1 MSRRFP
7 HIPFDL
13 EQIQPF
19 LNGRR
24 LRSYQL
30 LSGGKINSNYRIELA
45 EGEIYLLRL
54 YARGSAATEQYAMS
68 FVQDVLPVPAVLFAG
83 DGWAVMRFL
92 PGKLLQQAPE
102 AAADAGRALAQIAA
116 VQFARPGELIPNNE
130 PQSLPFDGFE
140 GFIQLCLD
148 NLEARRW
155 LGPELIAGVQGL
167 LRQEASRFAELN
179 QEARLVHGDFNPTNI
194 LVDNGKISGVLD
206 WEFAHAGTPYMDIGN
221 LLRNL
226 GSAYDEIVA
235 SGLRE
240 GGLELPPDWRERAA
254 LVDLASHMEFLTSTH
269 GGEVKRAAVGRVV
282 ALLKNSYADNADK
295 TQIARIYQMQGNRLS
310 REVLNLDP
318 SEEEELAEEGMA
330 TDSKEWPEY

>member
-7 HIPFDL
+7 HIPFEL
-13 EQIQPF
+13 ERIQPF
-19 LNGRR
+19 LNGRP

-45 EGEIYLLRL
+45 DGEIYLLRL
-54 YARGSAATEQYAMS
+54 YARGSVTTEQYAMS
-68 FVQDVLPVPAVLFAG
+68 FVQEVLPVPEVLFAG

-92 PGKLLQQAPE
+92 PGEPLQQVPE
-102 AAADAGRALAQIAA
+102 VAAEAGRALAQIAA
-116 VQFARPGELIPNNE
+116 VQFDQPGELLPNNRTE
-130 PQSLPFDGFE
+130 SFSFDGFQ

-148 NLEARRW
+148 NPEAQRW
-155 LGPELIAGVQGL
+155 LGPELMRGVQAL
-167 LRQEASRFAELN
+167 LRREASRFDELN

-194 LVDNGKISGVLD
+194 LVDNGKVSGVLD

-226 GSAYDEIVA
+226 GPAYEQRVA

-240 GGLELPPDWRERAA
+240 GGLELPADWHERAA

-269 GGEVKRAAVGRVV
+269 GEEVKRAAVGRVV
-282 ALLKNSYADNADK
+282 ALLKSNYAGS
-295 TQIARIYQMQGNRLS
+295 I
-310 REVLNLDP
+310 
-318 SEEEELAEEGMA
+318 
-330 TDSKEWPEY
+330 